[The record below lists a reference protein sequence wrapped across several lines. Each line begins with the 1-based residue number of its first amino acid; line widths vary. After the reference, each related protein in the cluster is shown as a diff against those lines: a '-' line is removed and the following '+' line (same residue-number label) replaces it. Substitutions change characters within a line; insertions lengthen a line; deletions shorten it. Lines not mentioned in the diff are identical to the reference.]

1 MTTFTR
7 NIRKDYLAQL
17 PEFQP
22 FYQFSPVQPNF
33 QGIAEA
39 KAAQILDRVLLAE
52 VIRGQYI
59 RQGLIPGDRVEQN
72 LERLAQPGSFTI
84 TTGHQLVLFGGPM
97 FTVYKVLSTIL
108 LAERLTSQGM
118 NVLPVFWI
126 HTEDHDFEE
135 INHYFQDFFTKKT
148 YPGEFRSMVGSHVL
162 EPSIEA
168 LRPESFPEALA
179 RCYAPG
185 VSMRDAFRAFAHE
198 LFGRFGLLILD
209 ADDTRLKSAFIPL
222 MLREVEE
229 QMAFKAVSATSAA
242 MAEAGYPAQ
251 IHPRE
256 VNLFYLDEE
265 GRNRI
270 SPVGEGF
277 EAVDRDLRWTREELL
292 ELICNN
298 PERLSPNVCLRP
310 LYQEVILPNLCYVGG
325 WGELSYWFQLKG
337 LFETAGIPFP
347 LLLPRISGT
356 IFSAQQASQW
366 QELGFAL
373 DDIHKPVHQLFEEY
387 LPQVWDRSEMEA
399 FQVRILSLMDAL
411 EGYIKEDVSET
422 LSRSADALGTKTRH
436 FLDNL
441 AKKAGKIKRQQH
453 SEPFAHIGQLK
464 RSVEPDGMVQERVLS
479 LASFASLLPPEAVI
493 NYLYEQSDPL
503 DFRGQHWVLPLEESF
518 GNG

>member
-7 NIRKDYLAQL
+7 NIRKDYLAQV
-17 PEFQP
+17 PDFQP
-22 FYQFSPVQPNF
+22 FYQHAPLNPDFPA
-33 QGIAEA
+33 IAAA
-39 KAAQILDRVLLAE
+39 KAAQAVDRALLAE
-52 VIRGQYI
+52 VIRGQYAS
-59 RQGLIPGDRVEQN
+59 QGLETGQQVAQN
-72 LERLAQPGSFTI
+72 LERLARPDSFTI

-108 LAERLTSQGM
+108 LAERLSSQGM

-148 YPGEFRSMVGSHVL
+148 YPGQFRSMVGGHLL

-185 VSMRDAFRAFAHE
+185 VSMREAFRAFAHE

-209 ADDTRLKSAFIPL
+209 ADDPRLKSAFIPL

-229 QMAFKAVSATSAA
+229 RMAFTAVSATSAA
-242 MAEAGYPAQ
+242 MAEAGYPTQ

-256 VNLFYLDEE
+256 VNLFYLDKD

-270 SPVGEGF
+270 APSEEGF
-277 EAVDRDLRWTREELL
+277 EAVDRDLRWNGEELKA
-292 ELICNN
+292 LILSH

-337 LFETAGIPFP
+337 LFEQAGIPFP

-356 IFSAQQASQW
+356 IFTADQASQW
-366 QELGFAL
+366 EELGFAPE
-373 DDIHKPVHQLFEEY
+373 DIHKPVHQLFDEY

-399 FQVRILSLMDAL
+399 FQARILSLMDAL
-411 EGYIKEDVSET
+411 EGYIREDVSET

-453 SEPFAHIGQLK
+453 SGPFAHIEKLK
-464 RSVEPDGMVQERVLS
+464 RAVEPDGMVQERTLS
-479 LASFASLLPPEAVI
+479 LASFAHLLSPAELI
-493 NYLYEQSDPL
+493 SFLYAASDPL
-503 DFRGQHWVLPLEESF
+503 DFQARHWVLPVAEPF